1 MSWPRPG
8 KIAQAY
14 QLVVAVDDLQRHRAA
29 DRHALPDAG
38 KNLYAVGRYGMFK
51 YNNADHSILT
61 ALLAVENLYGAKHDL
76 WSVNT
81 DSDYHEIRK
90 DPPQAR

>member
-1 MSWPRPG
+1 MSTAPLRLP
-8 KIAQAY
+8 
-14 QLVVAVDDLQRHRAA
+14 AVTRETTR
-29 DRHALPDAG
+29 
-38 KNLYAVGRYGMFK
+38 AVGRYGMFK